1 MRFVTLD
8 RVPDRAELLGGSRLF
23 SGFYHVI
30 ELDLRP
36 VIAALQEQEQLAL
49 GNCDAR

>member
-23 SGFYHVI
+23 SGFYHVR
-30 ELDLRP
+30 ELDLRT
-36 VIAALQEQEQLAL
+36 VIAALQEQEPLAL
-49 GNCDAR
+49 GNWDAR